1 MLKITNLHVNANG
14 EEILKGIDLEI
25 KEGEIHAVMG
35 PNGAGKSSLA
45 NAIAGNPEY
54 TVSNGRMNFKRKVL
68 NALEPNIRSKLGIF
82 MTFQDPPE
90 IDGISNLQLSRDILK
105 ARGDS
110 RNATDIISDYKKL
123 AQKFDLGSEWGK
135 RDFNFGASGG
145 EKKKNEVLQMNLL
158 DPSLVILDEI
168 DSGLDVD
175 AVKTISSDIKSFLSK
190 KGKAALIITHQPTI
204 LETIKPT
211 HVHVIVDG
219 KIVKSGDRRIIKGI
233 IENGYRKFS

>member
-1 MLKITNLHVNANG
+1 MLKITNLHITAQG
-14 EEILKGIDLEI
+14 EEILRGIDLEI

-54 TVSNGRMNFKRKVL
+54 TVSNGKMNFKRKVL
-68 NALEPNIRSKLGIF
+68 NSLTPDVRSKMGIF

-105 ARGDS
+105 ARGDKRS
-110 RNATDIISDYKKL
+110 SSDIIADYKKL
-123 AQKFDLGSEWGK
+123 SQKFDLGAEWSK
-135 RDFNFGASGG
+135 REFNFGASGG

-158 DPSLVILDEI
+158 DPSLLILDEI

-175 AVKTISSDIKSFLSK
+175 AVKTISTDIKAFLAK

-211 HVHVIVDG
+211 HVHIIVDG
-219 KIVKSGDRRIIKGI
+219 KIVKSGDKRLIKGI

>member
-1 MLKITNLHVNANG
+1 MLKITNLHVNV
-14 EEILKGIDLEI
+14 EDSEILSGIDLEI

-45 NAIAGNPEY
+45 NVIAGNPDY
-54 TVSNGRMNFKRKVL
+54 KITNGKMNFKRRIL
-68 NALEPNIRSKLGIF
+68 NPLTPDVRSRMGIF

-105 ARGDS
+105 AREDNRS
-110 RNATDIISDYKKL
+110 SSDIISDYKKL
-123 AQKFDLGSEWGK
+123 IQKFDLGSEWMK
-135 RDFNFGASGG
+135 RDFNYGASGG

-158 DPSLVILDEI
+158 DPTLLILDEI

-219 KIVKSGDRRIIKGI
+219 KIVKSGDKRIIKGI

>member
-1 MLKITNLHVNANG
+1 MLKITNLHVTAEG
-14 EEILKGIDLEI
+14 DEILNGIDLEI
-25 KEGEIHAVMG
+25 KEGEIHAIMG

-45 NAIAGNPEY
+45 NVIAGNPAY
-54 TVSNGRMNFKRKVL
+54 AISNGKINFKRKVL
-68 NALEPNIRSKLGIF
+68 NTLTPDVRSKMGIF

-105 ARGDS
+105 ARGDK
-110 RNATDIISDYKKL
+110 RGATDIISDYKNL
-123 AQKFDLGSEWGK
+123 VQKFELGSEWGK
-135 RDFNFGASGG
+135 REFNCNASGG

-158 DPSLVILDEI
+158 NPSLVILDEI

-175 AVKTISSDIKSFLSK
+175 AVKTISADIKSFLAN

-204 LETIKPT
+204 LEAIKPT
-211 HVHVIVDG
+211 HVHIIVNG
-219 KIVKSGDRRIIKGI
+219 RIVKSGDKRIIKGI

>member
-1 MLKITNLHVNANG
+1 MLKITNLHVNAQG
-14 EEILKGIDLEI
+14 AEILKGIDLEI
-25 KEGEIHAVMG
+25 KEGEIHAIMG

-54 TVSNGRMNFKRKVL
+54 TISNGKMNFKRKVL
-68 NALEPNIRSKLGIF
+68 NTLTPDVRSKMGIF

-110 RNATDIISDYKKL
+110 RTSSDIISDYKKL
-123 AQKFDLGSEWGK
+123 VHKFELGSEWGK
-135 RDFNFGASGG
+135 REFNYGASGG

-158 DPSLVILDEI
+158 NPSLVILDEI

-175 AVKTISSDIKSFLSK
+175 AVKTISADIKTFLAN

-219 KIVKSGDRRIIKGI
+219 KIVKTGDKRIIKGI

>member
-1 MLKITNLHVNANG
+1 MLKITNLHVTAQG
-14 EEILKGIDLEI
+14 EEILRGIDLEI
-25 KEGEIHAVMG
+25 KEGEIHAIMG

-54 TVSNGRMNFKRKVL
+54 TVSNGKMNFKRKVL
-68 NALEPNIRSKLGIF
+68 NTLTPDVRSKLGIF

-105 ARGDS
+105 ARGDKRTS
-110 RNATDIISDYKKL
+110 SDIISDYKKL
-123 AQKFDLGSEWGK
+123 VQKFELGSEWGK
-135 RDFNFGASGG
+135 REFNFGASGG

-158 DPSLVILDEI
+158 NPSLVILDEI

-175 AVKTISSDIKSFLSK
+175 AVKTISEDIKTFLAN

-219 KIVKSGDRRIIKGI
+219 KIVKTGDKRIIKGI